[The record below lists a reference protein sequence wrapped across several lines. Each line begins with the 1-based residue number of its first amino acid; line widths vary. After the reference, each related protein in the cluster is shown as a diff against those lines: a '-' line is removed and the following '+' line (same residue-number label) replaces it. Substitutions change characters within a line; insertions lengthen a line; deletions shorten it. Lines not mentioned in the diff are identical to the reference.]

1 MSLIDKINYSRTI
14 EKGKLFCKPLFSKN
28 LKKLSVGSRALKR
41 KNGRFLDEFSTL
53 AAKVKTRKAK
63 VASARLSFHSAASQ
77 RDAHGLIQRDLAAD
91 ARGDDVSAWRSS
103 LRGLC
108 PRLPVFARK
117 TAVFHA
123 FALRDGAGD
132 AAAAAAALQ
141 TREPVSMT
149 LTSGIMLRFS
159 ASRK

>member
-1 MSLIDKINYSRTI
+1 M
-14 EKGKLFCKPLFSKN
+14 
-28 LKKLSVGSRALKR
+28 
-41 KNGRFLDEFSTL
+41 DEFSTL

-91 ARGDDVSAWRSS
+91 ARGDDVSALALDACADRA
-103 LRGLC
+103 RG
-108 PRLPVFARK
+108 LPVFARK

-132 AAAAAAALQ
+132 AAAAAAALPIVESVI
-141 TREPVSMT
+141 TPAEVDA
-149 LTSGIMLRFS
+149 S
-159 ASRK
+159 ARS